1 MSAVV
6 QEDVMQPNVG
16 TPFAPRPSSAPGR
29 LSRVSDLD
37 PDLADLPPDLA
48 DLVLVDHHCHGL
60 VRRDLDRP
68 EFEAMLTEA
77 AAPSPLAG
85 SLFDSQIGLAVR
97 RWCSPVLDLPAHAPA
112 EEYLA
117 RRAELGADE
126 VNRRLM
132 AATGTQTFLV
142 DTGYVPEPITTPVEL
157 AALTGGR
164 GYEIVRLETL
174 AENVLADGS
183 AANFAEGFRTRLAAL
198 APHAAGVKSIAAY
211 RAGLALE
218 GARPSDAE
226 VAVAAGRA
234 LTAAG
239 RGPLRIADP
248 VLHRFLVWSGIDL
261 QLPVQFHVGYGDADV
276 DLHRGDPLLLTELL
290 RATESAG
297 VPVMLLHNYPFH
309 RNAGYLAQVF
319 GHVFVDVGLA
329 THNVGQRSGAL
340 IAELLE
346 LAPFGKVLFSSDAFG
361 LAELYLLGTVLFR
374 RGLGR
379 YLAEG
384 VVEDAWTAAD
394 AARIAAMIGAGN
406 AARAYRL
413 G

>member
-1 MSAVV
+1 M
-6 QEDVMQPNVG
+6 P
-16 TPFAPRPSSAPGR
+16 
-29 LSRVSDLD
+29 VSDLD
-37 PDLADLPPDLA
+37 PDLADLP
-48 DLVLVDHHCHGL
+48 LVDHHCHGL
-60 VRRDLDRP
+60 VRRDLERP

-77 AAPSPLAG
+77 AAPSPLGG

-97 RWCSPVLDLPAHAPA
+97 RWCAPVLDLPTHAPA
-112 EEYLA
+112 VDYLA
-117 RRAELGADE
+117 RRSDLGADE
-126 VNRRLM
+126 VNRRLL

-142 DTGYVPEPITTPVEL
+142 DTGYLPEPITTPDEL
-157 AALTGGR
+157 AALNGGR
-164 GYEIVRLETL
+164 AREIVRLEAL
-174 AENVLADGS
+174 AEEVLAEGG
-183 AANFAEGFRTRLAAL
+183 AADFAERFRTRLAAR
-198 APHAAGVKSIAAY
+198 AADAAGVKSIAAY

-226 VAVAAGRA
+226 VALAADRV
-234 LTAAG
+234 LTAG
-239 RGPLRIADP
+239 GGLRIADP

-276 DLHRGDPLLLTELL
+276 DLHRGDPLLLTDLL
-290 RATESAG
+290 RATEPAG

-329 THNVGQRSGAL
+329 THNVGHRSGAL
-340 IAELLE
+340 LAELLE

-384 VVEDAWTAAD
+384 VTEDAWTASD

-406 AARAYRL
+406 AERAYRL
-413 G
+413 D